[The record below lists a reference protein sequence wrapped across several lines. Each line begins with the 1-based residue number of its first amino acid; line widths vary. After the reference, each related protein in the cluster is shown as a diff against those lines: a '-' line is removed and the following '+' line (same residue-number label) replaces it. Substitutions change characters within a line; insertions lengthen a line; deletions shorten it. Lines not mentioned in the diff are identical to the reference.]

1 MTPPIKFKDPEL
13 DIREQW
19 KKFARYL
26 YSNVLKI
33 EKNTER
39 EFINSRKIGIPFIER
54 KSLANKILK
63 CEETKKKLEQSVKKR
78 PYDLCEEDYEIINEK
93 GFEYFFKYYDGFML
107 SYPQVAIDKDIVKV

>member
-13 DIREQW
+13 DIKEQW

-33 EKNTER
+33 EKNTEK
-39 EFINSRKIGIPFIER
+39 EFINSRKIGKPFIER

-63 CEETKKKLEQSVKKR
+63 CEETKKKLEQSVKNR
-78 PYDLCEEDYEIINEK
+78 PFELYADDWETIHEK

-107 SYPQVAIDKDIVKV
+107 SYPQSELDKDIVKV